1 MDQLE
6 KQEFDLDDIL
16 REFGGQKPQVEQ
28 VAVQEAEA
36 EGDCPEESV
45 DQDTIRLDQIQK
57 AVAAAHTQADT
68 MVFESIEEPEELE
81 QTCTIPEA
89 EPFSAEWEPEYE
101 EPVEIFPP
109 NQTIAFENK
118 SRMRQ
123 LRHKIVSGP
132 EQRYYALTE
141 KGTGKLH
148 LALALNVLLLLV
160 VVGTTVLHAL
170 GMVGAE
176 RTRLL
181 VFAQFLGLLLSA
193 LMGCSRMIDGF
204 MDLTKLRF
212 TPNSLLLCTFIVCC
226 VDGVLCLQELRIS
239 VAAVFILEMTMA
251 MWAEHH
257 RRTTEL
263 GQMDTMRRAS
273 DLYAVVSVKDYHQG
287 ATGYLTGK
295 GEVEHFMDTYDKP
308 STPET
313 VLNWYALC
321 VVAVSIGLSILA
333 GVRHGFSTGVQI
345 CAAALVMGMPATA
358 FISNSRPAAL
368 LEKRLHKW
376 GTVLCGWQGI
386 KAVDRRGVYPVED
399 QDLFPAGSVKLN
411 GMKFY
416 GNSDPDEVVAYTTAL
431 VKAGGGALVGLFT
444 QLLDSRDGYR
454 FTVEN
459 FKRYPEGV
467 GGSFGDVSVLVGTL
481 QFMQDMGVD
490 LSRGTKVSQAVYTAV
505 DAELVGVFALNYQKA
520 KATTQG
526 LRTLCGYQGL
536 VPTVMAED
544 FLLTEGFLGSKFN
557 VNTKHIRFPKREEYL
572 QMLKRQPEETDTV
585 VGLTIRDN
593 LASKAYAVTGA
604 RVLKSAMRSG
614 LAVHMIGGILGLLIM
629 AALAYVG
636 IAGILTPTNVLLY
649 ELLWMIP
656 GLLITEWTRSV

>member
-16 REFGGQKPQVEQ
+16 REFGGQKPPAEQ
-28 VAVQEAEA
+28 TAPQEAQ
-36 EGDCPEESV
+36 PEEADSV
-45 DQDTIRLDQIQK
+45 EQDTIRLDQIQK
-57 AVAAAHTQADT
+57 AVATAQTQSDTVVFEPIEEAQEDVQTQA
-68 MVFESIEEPEELE
+68 
-81 QTCTIPEA
+81 IPET
-89 EPFSAEWEPEYE
+89 EPFSEDWEPEYE

-109 NQTIAFENK
+109 TQTIAFENK

-132 EQRYYALTE
+132 EQKYYELTE

-148 LALALNVLLLLV
+148 LALILNVLLLLIV
-160 VVGTTVLHAL
+160 AGTTVLHAL
-170 GMVGAE
+170 SMVSPE

-204 MDLTKLRF
+204 MDITKLHF
-212 TPNSLLLCTFIVCC
+212 TPNSLLLCTFIACC
-226 VDGVLCLQELRIS
+226 VDGVLCLQELRVS

-257 RRTTEL
+257 RRTTKL
-263 GQMDTMRRAS
+263 KQMDTMRRAS
-273 DLYAVVSVKDYHQG
+273 DLYAVVSMKDYHQG
-287 ATGYLTGK
+287 ATGYRTGK
-295 GEVEHFMDTYDKP
+295 GEVEHFMDTYDKLSGP
-308 STPET
+308 DK
-313 VLNWYALC
+313 VLNWYALS
-321 VVAVSIGLSILA
+321 VLVVSIGLGVLA
-333 GVRHGFSTGVQI
+333 GVRHGLSAGVQI
-345 CAAALVMGMPATA
+345 CVAALVMGMPATA
-358 FISNSRPAAL
+358 FISSSRPAAL
-368 LEKRLHKW
+368 LEKRLHKL

-386 KAVDRRGVYPVED
+386 DAVDRRGVYPLED
-399 QDLFPAGSVKLN
+399 RDLFPVGSVKLG

-431 VKAGGGALVGLFT
+431 VKAGGGALVSLFT

-454 FTVEN
+454 FTVEK
-459 FKRYPEGV
+459 FKRYPGGV
-467 GGSFGDVSVLVGTL
+467 SGSFGDVSVLVGSL

-490 LSRGTKVSQAVYTAV
+490 MSRGVKVSQAVYTAV
-505 DAELVGVFALNYQKA
+505 DGELAGVFALNYQKA

-526 LRTLCGYQGL
+526 LRTLCSYRGL
-536 VPTVMAED
+536 MPAVMTED
-544 FLLTEGFLGSKFN
+544 FLLTEDFIGSKFG
-557 VNTKHIRFPKREEYL
+557 VSTRHIRFPKREEYL
-572 QMLKRQPEETDTV
+572 HLLQRQPEQTDTV
-585 VGLTIRDN
+585 VALSIRDN
-593 LASKAYAVTGA
+593 LASKAFAVTGA

-614 LAVHMIGGILGLLIM
+614 VVVHMVGGILGLLII

-636 IAGILTPTNVLLY
+636 IAGILTPANVLLY

-656 GLLITEWTRSV
+656 GLLITEWTRSI